1 MTYTEKIEKLMG
13 MDLTSYRIAK
23 ETGISTQYIDKI
35 RSGKTAIENIG
46 LGKAEALVKYL
57 DEVSNDSSKYIKFD
71 TSNLTELKRFDGL
84 PELEAVSRVKK
95 YALDYEVALFPIV
108 KKKSDI
114 FENFLEYNYTLIL
127 YEDIKRPNTKNKPT
141 SRK

>member
-1 MTYTEKIEKLMG
+1 MIYTEKIEKLID

-46 LGKAEALVKYL
+46 LGKAEALVKYF

-71 TSNLTELKRFDGL
+71 TSNLTELKRFDEL

-95 YALDYEVALFPIV
+95 YALDYEVALFPII
-108 KKKSDI
+108 KKSDI

-141 SRK
+141 SLK